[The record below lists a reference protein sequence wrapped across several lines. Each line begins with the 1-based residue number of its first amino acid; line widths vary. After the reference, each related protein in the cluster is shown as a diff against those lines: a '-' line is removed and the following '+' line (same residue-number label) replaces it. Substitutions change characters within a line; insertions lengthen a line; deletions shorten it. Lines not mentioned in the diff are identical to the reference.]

1 MDDRR
6 PADQGTAD
14 ERHALGGQH
23 APEDRAM
30 PKDRSVPDD
39 PAARPRIDVGP
50 VGTITFLFTDVDDG
64 GALWE
69 QEPERMTN
77 VVARIDELLRRAA
90 HAHDGYLFKT
100 VADATYAAFDTAPDA
115 LRTAVHA
122 QRLLGEEP
130 WPTGLAPRVRM
141 ALHTGAAEHRDG
153 DYFGPP
159 LNRVAR
165 LLATGHGGQVLLTQ
179 ATYDLVRDE
188 LGAEEEL
195 CDLGEHRLKDLARP
209 ERVYQVVA
217 PDLERDFPPL
227 RTLDRRPN
235 NLPIQATPFIGRER
249 EAADLRARLLRPD
262 VHLLTL
268 TGPGGAG
275 KTRLALQVAADLLD
289 HFEDGV
295 FAVMLAPV
303 TDPARVGVTIAQTLG
318 IPEGSTPPLAGG
330 TSGGGTSGGDPSDVG
345 PSDADGHLA
354 RLTAYLRDRQMLLV
368 LDNFEQVAEAVP
380 LIAELL
386 ATCPRLKLLVTSRAV
401 LRVYGEHDVPVPPLS
416 LPDRRRLPPPEQLTQ
431 FEAVHL
437 FVERT
442 QAVKP
447 DFQVTNEN
455 APAVAEICHRLE
467 GLPLAIELA
476 AARVRLLPPRAMLAR
491 LERRLPLLTGGAQN
505 LPARQRTLRGAIAWS
520 YDLLAPDEQVLFRAL
535 AVFVG
540 GWSLDAAERVASGEG
555 PVASGESVT
564 SLPAPHYPLRDPLE
578 RLESLVDKSLVR
590 QASLSGEPRFSMLET
605 IREFGL
611 EQLEATGELAAASER
626 HVQTFL
632 ALAESAEPHLRAAG
646 QAEWLPRLEL
656 EHNNLRA
663 ALSWSLRGGGDP
675 VAGARLGTALWWF
688 WYVHGHLSE
697 GRGWLEEALPAATGE
712 LRLRALDGAGSLA
725 HAQGDYD
732 RATDRYGELLRLA
745 REAGDLHGTAR
756 GLGCLGLVA
765 QYRGDDARMA
775 ALHEEALPLFRQ
787 LGDRWNVAWSLGFLG
802 TAAHRAGDDV
812 RAVALHEESLA
823 LLRQVGDD
831 WGMARALY
839 NLGLIA
845 QEQGAYGRA
854 AALHEEGLALARGL
868 GDKRRIARQYDCLAQ
883 VARARGEYATSLDL
897 WRESLLLR
905 RDLGDRRGVVD
916 CLEGL
921 ASVAAGIGERERA
934 ARLYGAAAAQRELLG
949 APPTASGRPAGS
961 TVPGGTADSSTG
973 PLAHA
978 WTAGRSMPLDAAIA
992 EALAVDVLLET
1003 A

>member
-6 PADQGTAD
+6 PVDPGSEPD
-14 ERHALGGQH
+14 RGVVPGG
-23 APEDRAM
+23 PFE
-30 PKDRSVPDD
+30 
-39 PAARPRIDVGP
+39 RPRIDNGP
-50 VGTITFLFTDVDDG
+50 VGTITFLFTNVDDG

-69 QEPERMTN
+69 QEPERMTD

-90 HAHDGYLFKT
+90 HLHDGYLFKT

-115 LRTAVHA
+115 LRAAIHA
-122 QRLLGEEP
+122 QHLLHEEA
-130 WPTGLAPRVRM
+130 WPTGLEPCVRM

-165 LLATGHGGQVLLTQ
+165 LLATGHGGQIIVTQ

-188 LGAEEEL
+188 LGNDEEL
-195 CDLGEHRLKDLARP
+195 HDLGEHRLKDLARP
-209 ERVYQVVA
+209 ERVFQVVA
-217 PDLERDFPPL
+217 PGLERDFPPL

-249 EAADLRARLLRPD
+249 EVADLRARLLRPD

-289 HFEDGV
+289 HFEDGA

-303 TDPARVGVTIAQTLG
+303 TDPARVVLAVAQTLG
-318 IPEGSTPPLAGG
+318 IPEGRTPP
-330 TSGGGTSGGDPSDVG
+330 TNGGGTNGGGTDG
-345 PSDADGHLA
+345 DAHLA
-354 RLTAYLRDRQMLLV
+354 RLTAYLRDRHMLLL
-368 LDNFEQVAEAVP
+368 LDNFEQVADAVP
-380 LIAELL
+380 LVAELL

-416 LPDRRRLPPPEQLTQ
+416 LPDRHRLPSPEGLTQ
-431 FEAVHL
+431 YEAVHL
-437 FVERT
+437 FVERA

-455 APAVAEICHRLE
+455 APSVAEICHRLE

-491 LERRLPLLTGGAQN
+491 LDRRLPLLTGGAQN

-520 YDLLAPDEQVLFRAL
+520 YDLLTPDEQALFRTL
-535 AVFVG
+535 GVFVG
-540 GWSLDAAERVASGEG
+540 GWSLDAAERV
-555 PVASGESVT
+555 T
-564 SLPAPHYPLRDPLE
+564 THHAPLDPLE
-578 RLESLVDKSLVR
+578 GLESLVDKSLVR
-590 QASLSGEPRFSMLET
+590 QDALSGEPRFSMLET

-611 EQLEATGELAAASER
+611 EQLEATGELAAASAR
-626 HVQTFL
+626 HAATFL
-632 ALAESAEPHLRAAG
+632 ELAEVAEPHLRAAG
-646 QAEWLPRLEL
+646 QSEWLPRLEL
-656 EHNNLRA
+656 EHDNLRA
-663 ALSWSLRGGGDP
+663 ALAWSLRGGGDP
-675 VAGARLGTALWWF
+675 VVGARLVAALWWF
-688 WYVHGHLSE
+688 WYVHGHLTE
-697 GRGWLEEALPAATGE
+697 GRAWLEEALPAATSE

-732 RATDRYGELLRLA
+732 RATERYGELLRLA
-745 REAGDLHGTAR
+745 REAGDVYGAAR

-802 TAAHRAGDDV
+802 AAAHRAGDDA

-823 LLRQVGDD
+823 LLRGVGDG

-845 QEQGAYGRA
+845 QELGAYGRA
-854 AALHEEGLALARGL
+854 AALHEEGLSLARGL
-868 GDKRRIARQYDCLAQ
+868 GDKRRIARQYGCLAQ
-883 VARARGEYATSLDL
+883 VARARGELAAALDL
-897 WRESLLLR
+897 WRESLVLR
-905 RDLGDRRGVVD
+905 RDLGDRRGVVE

-921 ASVAAGIGERERA
+921 ASVAAGSGDRERA
-934 ARLYGAAAAQRELLG
+934 ARLYGAAAAQR
-949 APPTASGRPAGS
+949 
-961 TVPGGTADSSTG
+961 
-973 PLAHA
+973 
-978 WTAGRSMPLDAAIA
+978 
-992 EALAVDVLLET
+992 
-1003 A
+1003 